1 MYRLTAYNIMIVKN
15 MSDSEILKELKTID
29 TILKSRISG
38 HLKKF
43 EKKLKSNA
51 YKHNDVLEV
60 REYVINWIK
69 IFEKNKKYPNQ
80 KGQDIQY

>member
-1 MYRLTAYNIMIVKN
+1 MIVKN

-43 EKKLKSNA
+43 EKKL
-51 YKHNDVLEV
+51 
-60 REYVINWIK
+60 
-69 IFEKNKKYPNQ
+69 
-80 KGQDIQY
+80 